1 MKRDVHFWRFLQ
13 AIESALLSFPLINIA
28 GTFLKVYK
36 LHHKKTETSF
46 AMSTMLNPSPIYAFG
61 IRMNSGPLLT
71 LNGSVLP
78 FAPLLRIRKNAAI
91 WHLMLLPTLSGRIKT
106 HGPRLQHNHF
116 MQLTNAHWLSTM
128 RERARAHCYVM
139 SHLLLCVHMVQQFQM
154 EISKKKTKETLQKV
168 LKSKM
173 FEVLVFCC
181 KLHKNLMI
189 NEHVML
195 KLRGK
200 THAN

>member
-1 MKRDVHFWRFLQ
+1 
-13 AIESALLSFPLINIA
+13 
-28 GTFLKVYK
+28 
-36 LHHKKTETSF
+36 
-46 AMSTMLNPSPIYAFG
+46 
-61 IRMNSGPLLT
+61 
-71 LNGSVLP
+71 
-78 FAPLLRIRKNAAI
+78 
-91 WHLMLLPTLSGRIKT
+91 
-106 HGPRLQHNHF
+106 
-116 MQLTNAHWLSTM
+116 
-128 RERARAHCYVM
+128 
-139 SHLLLCVHMVQQFQM
+139 MVQQFKWKIQ
-154 EISKKKTKETLQKV
+154 KKNESDLQKV

>member
-1 MKRDVHFWRFLQ
+1 
-13 AIESALLSFPLINIA
+13 
-28 GTFLKVYK
+28 
-36 LHHKKTETSF
+36 
-46 AMSTMLNPSPIYAFG
+46 
-61 IRMNSGPLLT
+61 
-71 LNGSVLP
+71 
-78 FAPLLRIRKNAAI
+78 
-91 WHLMLLPTLSGRIKT
+91 
-106 HGPRLQHNHF
+106 
-116 MQLTNAHWLSTM
+116 M

-139 SHLLLCVHMVQQFQM
+139 SHLLLCVHMVQQFKWKIQ
-154 EISKKKTKETLQKV
+154 KKNESDLQKV